1 MKRLYNFLFMCLLPV
16 VGVAQDLRPNVLVGF
31 FSHSQSISLNAV
43 KALRD
48 NYVNEVNGC
57 SRIASFD
64 LAQLCNVNA
73 TCFVSDESIKNKYLL
88 SDEIV
93 QVNAEFLIEGII
105 TDLAISSKLNDDGK
119 IDYAGR
125 VVYKINV
132 LDVKNNTL
140 AFSEAKDYTVSG
152 RSSEKDALEMLARMI
167 DLTCETIEAI
177 SPLEGEIMDMD
188 YLVKDDKL
196 ETCYINIGLNH
207 GVREGDYFDVKKAR
221 FIAGRVVYSHVGR
234 IRVKE
239 VIEGNRSLCKVSSKG
254 KEIYSVMKEYLKM
267 KTSGVDNAK
276 PPMVFSVCKKGLL

>member
-1 MKRLYNFLFMCLLPV
+1 MRKLYFLFLLSLLPLI
-16 VGVAQDLRPNVLVGF
+16 GVSQDLRPKVLVGF

-43 KALRD
+43 KVLRD
-48 NYVNEVNGC
+48 NYVNEINKC
-57 SRIASFD
+57 SRMVSFD
-64 LAQLCNVNA
+64 LAQLCKINA
-73 TCFVSDESIKNKYLL
+73 TCFVTDESERNKYLI

-93 QVNAEFLIEGII
+93 QVNADFLIEGVV
-105 TDLAISSKLNDDGK
+105 TDIDISSKLDDEGK
-119 IDYAGR
+119 KEYVGR

-132 LDVKNNTL
+132 MDVQNNTL
-140 AFSEAKDYTVSG
+140 AFSEEKKYTASG

-167 DLTCETIEAI
+167 GLTCETIEVI

-239 VIEGNRSLCKVSSKG
+239 VMEGNRSLCKVSSKG
-254 KEIYSVMKEYLKM
+254 KEIYSVMKEYLKI
-267 KTSGVDNAK
+267 KTSGADNAK
-276 PPMVFSVCKKGLL
+276 PPMVFSVCKKGIF

>member
-1 MKRLYNFLFMCLLPV
+1 MRKLYYLLLLSLLPFI
-16 VGVAQDLRPNVLVGF
+16 GVAQDLKPKVLVGF
-31 FSHSQSISLNAV
+31 FSHSQSISQNAV
-43 KALRD
+43 KVLRD
-48 NYVNEVNGC
+48 NYIKSVNSC
-57 SRIASFD
+57 FRMTSYD
-64 LAQLCNVNA
+64 LAQLRKINA
-73 TCFVSDESIKNKYLL
+73 TCFVTDESERNKYLI

-93 QVNAEFLIEGII
+93 HVNADFLIEGVI
-105 TDLAISSKLNDDGK
+105 TDLEISSKLDDEGK
-119 IDYAGR
+119 KEYVGC

-132 LDVKNNTL
+132 MDVKNNTL
-140 AFSEAKDYTVSG
+140 AFSEEKKYTTSG

-167 DLTCETIEAI
+167 DLTCETIESI

-207 GVREGDYFDVKKAR
+207 GVHEGDYFDVKKAR
-221 FIAGRVVYSHVGR
+221 FIAGRVVFSHVGR
-234 IRVKE
+234 IKVKE

-267 KTSGVDNAK
+267 KTSGADNAK